1 MLACVC
7 VPLSTYF
14 FLQVQSLP
22 KPFPIPVFRGATEA
36 NLEKKLLVDTDRK
49 YMVQVLS
56 TVLMVHVQRP
66 SLAECGVVA
75 KQLISKY
82 PFLNDDEGDGEVRS
96 FNYNMLTK

>member
-1 MLACVC
+1 MLTPVCVRVHMLACVC
-7 VPLSTYF
+7 MPLSTYF

-56 TVLMVHVQRP
+56 TVDFPPLERKPLHCHACTVH
-66 SLAECGVVA
+66 
-75 KQLISKY
+75 K
-82 PFLNDDEGDGEVRS
+82 
-96 FNYNMLTK
+96 

>member
-1 MLACVC
+1 MLTPVCVRVHMLACVC
-7 VPLSTYF
+7 MPLSTYF

-56 TVLMVHVQRP
+56 TVDSP
-66 SLAECGVVA
+66 
-75 KQLISKY
+75 
-82 PFLNDDEGDGEVRS
+82 PPPP
-96 FNYNMLTK
+96 